1 MRGHRGRTRG
11 IRGDAWDE
19 IINLNT
25 TTMENMTM
33 TTANVT
39 IIDRITS
46 AIWEIGHRIKS
57 AKRRKVTARHADAVI
72 AARRVL

>member
-1 MRGHRGRTRG
+1 
-11 IRGDAWDE
+11 
-19 IINLNT
+19 
-25 TTMENMTM
+25 MENMTM

-46 AIWEIGHRIKS
+46 AIWEIGYRIKS
-57 AKRRKVTARHADAVI
+57 AKRRKVTARRAAAVI